1 MLEFLLKKL
10 ASIGIHIPKVTVKGT
25 KITGIKFSSLINIDF
40 STHIDGS
47 NLVINHDRLPGK
59 QRRALKKIL
68 PELLEQSGA
77 ILEESSAVTVGDV
90 VQFLPKIQDAVQKL
104 SSIIPP
110 ADIPLLKASVFL
122 RLKYERD
129 ESVEALKAQIMRV
142 YGTRGCNFANL
153 CSAGY
158 LETEFLPLYEEL
170 VRALPNNPEE
180 VKAKFLRF
188 YMLVVN
194 ELPWTEFVSGR
205 MSAEKRTAH
214 IVEKMNRN
222 VLNGVRFLNIHG
234 LGAKNVKT
242 VVAMLPEIQKQTG
255 AQTIRFENEKER
267 IFVRL
272 EISVK
277 ISR

>member
-90 VQFLPKIQDAVQKL
+90 VQSLPKIHDAAQKL

-110 ADIPLLKASVFL
+110 ADVPLLKASVFL
-122 RLKYERD
+122 RLKYERG
-129 ESVEALKAQIMRV
+129 ESVDALKAQIMRV

-170 VRALPNNPEE
+170 NRALPDNPQD
-180 VKAKFLRF
+180 VKVEFLRF

-205 MSAEKRTAH
+205 MSAEKRAAH

-222 VLNGVRFLNIHG
+222 VLNGVRFLNIHA

-242 VVAMLPEIQKQTG
+242 VVAMLPDIHKQTG
-255 AQTIRFENEKER
+255 AQTIQLKNEKER

-272 EISVK
+272 EIPAK